1 MSELLT
7 SIPLPY
13 FVAAVGVA
21 IGLVA
26 FLFLGQADERSVV
39 RSTLRQLDDYEVDN
53 TRDQQLLVPLSQR
66 LFGPVLRLVASMAKR
81 LNPPEYIEG
90 VRRKFAAA
98 GVHSH
103 EAVERHLVKRVLG
116 IAFIPV
122 WLAIMLLW
130 NPLGVGGLVQLALT
144 GIVAG
149 GMFLLPDSQL
159 NAKVETR
166 QKEIQRALPDTLDLL
181 VISVEAGLGFEQAL
195 DRVVQNV
202 PGSLSAEFATLLGE
216 TRAGSS
222 RADALRAL
230 DQRCNTP
237 EVRSFVL
244 AMIQADT
251 FGVSI
256 GRVLRGQADEMRIKR
271 RQRAQEQAMK
281 APVKM
286 LMPMVFCVFPALFV
300 VVLGP
305 AIINIMKNFS

>member
-1 MSELLT
+1 MSELVT

-21 IGLVA
+21 VGLVA

-53 TRDQQLLVPLSQR
+53 TRDQQLLIPLSQR
-66 LFGPVLRLVASMAKR
+66 LFGPVLRFVGSIAKR
-81 LNPPEYIEG
+81 LNPPEYVEG

-103 EAVERHLVKRVLG
+103 EAVERHLVKRVLS

-122 WLAIMLLW
+122 WLAIMLIW

-144 GIVAG
+144 AVVAG
-149 GMFLLPDSQL
+149 GLFLLPDSQL
-159 NAKVETR
+159 KAKVETR

-230 DQRCNTP
+230 DHRCGTP
-237 EVRSFVL
+237 EIRSFVL